1 MNDRAPPLANPV
13 DAEAEAGAGADG
25 AAFVRAVSQYA
36 QDRPVVTSRAI
47 YNKHGVKLIEGG
59 VRVDATLYDRLIA
72 HRLAVP
78 LDECVDSEL
87 PLDGSSLVEACE
99 SAMARIPFFDLM
111 GTAGRVRS
119 MLLQSIGSIAL
130 PRPVAFHL
138 KLARDTRPDLYEH
151 SVLMALLCAH
161 LVRES
166 GAPIHDMTVAA
177 SAGLLHDLGMLHIDA
192 DLLETTSRLNG
203 AERRPLYAHPIT
215 SSMLIA
221 RFHEYPRPVVRAI
234 LEHHER
240 LDGSGYPRGL
250 VGAAISPLGR
260 LLSLCEVVTAMFG
273 SERQRPIERISLLL
287 RVSTE
292 RYDAAL
298 VPSIQRLL
306 REVPASGSAIKQ
318 TIAESIERLRIGGA
332 LLAQWHVLAASAIG
346 TLDGAARDV
355 VLAMQEQAERFQRMM
370 FNAGASPEQLDL
382 LGCDE
387 AVDAALQDELWA
399 LGCEI
404 EWQLRAS
411 SNQLRR
417 RWRTATQDA
426 PLPAPIAA
434 WVDAVDAIE
443 TRD

>member
-1 MNDRAPPLANPV
+1 M
-13 DAEAEAGAGADG
+13 
-25 AAFVRAVSQYA
+25 
-36 QDRPVVTSRAI
+36 
-47 YNKHGVKLIEGG
+47 
-59 VRVDATLYDRLIA
+59 
-72 HRLAVP
+72 P

-151 SVLMALLCAH
+151 SILMALLCAH

-177 SAGLLHDLGMLHIDA
+177 SAGLLHDLGMLHIEA
-192 DLLETTSRLNG
+192 DLLESTSRLNG